1 MTHRILRPKC
11 EAHYFSLSA
20 GIQIVKTGFQ
30 GGCTSCSQ
38 NLQGN
43 NPWNVKQKKMKRNKE
58 NDFSN
63 ILIQNWQINLIS
75 KARNR
80 THALNLNPRVF
91 FYCLGDDHA
100 IRPFNFG
107 HIIQFFHLRKEISAV
122 TRPHYNKKIN
132 FTK

>member
-63 ILIQNWQINLIS
+63 ILIQNLANQPDLQSPKQNTRAKSESSGLLLLSRRRSRYSPFQFRAYYTIFPSS
-75 KARNR
+75 KRNQR
-80 THALNLNPRVF
+80 GHATSL
-91 FYCLGDDHA
+91 
-100 IRPFNFG
+100 
-107 HIIQFFHLRKEISAV
+107 
-122 TRPHYNKKIN
+122 
-132 FTK
+132 